1 MKKAA
6 ALSMV
11 CLSLLLMVCVTS
23 VRAQTVTVGVAKGD
37 KFTYLYA
44 LHGTPSDSY
53 PWQAWIPDENQSNWK
68 ITITDVE
75 GTTITYQLQVVF
87 ANGTQASST
96 SQTLDVSTGSTSDVN
111 YMFFVGSNLNVN
123 DSIYPNGFAVP
134 IDQVTSQN
142 FLNEQRQ
149 AIHITFGTPGETF
162 EAFSDRQTG
171 VLTQLND
178 AYYDNSAT
186 VSLTL
191 VYSNVWAVSASA
203 TDSPVTT
210 PSVPEIPTIVAIPL
224 LMVGILAGVAAYKA
238 KQKKASK

>member
-6 ALSMV
+6 AISLV
-11 CLSLLLMVCVTS
+11 CLSLLLMICVTC
-23 VRAQTVTVGVAKGD
+23 VHAQTVTVGVAKGD
-37 KFTYLYA
+37 KFTYLYS
-44 LHGTPSDSY
+44 LRGNPSDSY
-53 PWQAWIPDENQSNWK
+53 PWQAWIPSENQSNWK
-68 ITITDVE
+68 ITITDVK

-96 SQTLDVSTGSTSDVN
+96 TQTLDVNTGGASDVN

-134 IDQVTSQN
+134 VDQIATQS

-149 AIHITFGTPGETF
+149 ATHISFGTSGESF
-162 EAFSDRQTG
+162 VAFSDRQTG
-171 VLTQLND
+171 ALDQLND
-178 AYYDNSAT
+178 TYYDGSAT

-224 LMVGILAGVAAYKA
+224 FMVGILAGVASYKA